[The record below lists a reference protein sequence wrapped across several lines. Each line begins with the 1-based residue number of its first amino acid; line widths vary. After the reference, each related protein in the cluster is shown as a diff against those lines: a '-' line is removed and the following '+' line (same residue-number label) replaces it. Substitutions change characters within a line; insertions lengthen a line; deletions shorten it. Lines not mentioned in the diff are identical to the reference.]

1 MAFIQLIIC
10 EKYWDITGVISAPKV
25 TGVTGD
31 RAHSVSRITR
41 LLIETSVTL
50 FIVCGIACWRP
61 NRNASVHLCVCL
73 CARAFVCMCVSVCI
87 CMWVCAYICVC
98 MWICVCG
105 YVHVCVGV
113 FVCTC
118 MCFYVYVCICACTC
132 ICLHVCMCAWV
143 CSCMCVCACLHV
155 CVLVCLFCL
164 CEIYDGISLWNLS
177 GLWAGALLGWRD
189 AEIPSERRHLPLHNL
204 GDLADALEYNGPAK
218 SCHIPL
224 SSFEGARSIK
234 KTVGLCSLWESQT
247 ELCSL
252 WTAPIVQM
260 LTDDRT

>member
-1 MAFIQLIIC
+1 MLSAKAENNRQNRMAFIQLIIC

-118 MCFYVYVCICACTC
+118 MCFYVHVCICACTC
-132 ICLHVCMCAWV
+132 ICLWMYVCVREYARACV
-143 CSCMCVCACLHV
+143 CVCVLTCVCARV
-155 CVLVCLFCL
+155 SVLSVWDLWW
-164 CEIYDGISLWNLS
+164 YKSLKSVRIVSWGSAGVKRCWNTE
-177 GLWAGALLGWRD
+177 WGA
-189 AEIPSERRHLPLHNL
+189 
-204 GDLADALEYNGPAK
+204 
-218 SCHIPL
+218 
-224 SSFEGARSIK
+224 SFAAAQPRWPCRCIG
-234 KTVGLCSLWESQT
+234 VQ
-247 ELCSL
+247 
-252 WTAPIVQM
+252 WTS
-260 LTDDRT
+260 